1 MALPPSQQHALN
13 AIDDVLQS
21 AEPRLATM
29 FGVFTDLTR
38 LEAMPAAET
47 LPPGPWWTRW
57 TRHRL
62 PGHLHRAR
70 RSRARRFRAGR
81 PGSGRWPGGQAG
93 RRAGRRAGR
102 QLGGIVLIPLLLLAA
117 ASLLVV
123 SLVSSGAAGRRGCGH
138 AVAAVMLPGLS
149 SVATGTS
156 GSGRA
161 ACPAG
166 SPQPTA
172 GSR

>member
-1 MALPPSQQHALN
+1 MTLPPSQQHALN

-38 LEAMPAAET
+38 MEAMPAAET
-47 LPPGPWWTRW
+47 LPPGPWWAGW

-62 PGHLHRAR
+62 PGHLAR
-70 RSRARRFRAGR
+70 RSRARRFRAGRPGR

-93 RRAGRRAGR
+93 RRAGR
-102 QLGGIVLIPLLLLAA
+102 QLSRIVLIPVLLLVA

-138 AVAAVMLPGLS
+138 AAAAVMLPGLS
-149 SVATGTS
+149 GVAAGTP

-166 SPQPTA
+166 RPQPTA
-172 GSR
+172 GSG

>member
-1 MALPPSQQHALN
+1 MTLPPSQQHALN

-38 LEAMPAAET
+38 MEAMPAAET
-47 LPPGPWWTRW
+47 LAPGPWWAG
-57 TRHRL
+57 HRL
-62 PGHLHRAR
+62 PGHLAR

-81 PGSGRWPGGQAG
+81 PGSSRWPAGQ
-93 RRAGRRAGR
+93 AGRRAGR
-102 QLGGIVLIPLLLLAA
+102 QLGRIVLIPVLLLAA
-117 ASLLVV
+117 VSLLVV
-123 SLVSSGAAGRRGCGH
+123 SLVSSGTAGKRGCGH
-138 AVAAVMLPGLS
+138 AATVAMLPGLGR
-149 SVATGTS
+149 VATGPP

-166 SPQPTA
+166 RPQPTT

>member
-1 MALPPSQQHALN
+1 MTLPPSQQHALN

-38 LEAMPAAET
+38 MEAMPAAET
-47 LPPGPWWTRW
+47 LPPGPWWAGW
-57 TRHRL
+57 AGHRL
-62 PGHLHRAR
+62 PGHLAR
-70 RSRARRFRAGR
+70 RSRARLRAGQ
-81 PGSGRWPGGQAG
+81 PGSGRWPGGH
-93 RRAGRRAGR
+93 AGRRAGR
-102 QLGGIVLIPLLLLAA
+102 QLGRIVLIPVLLLAA

-123 SLVSSGAAGRRGCGH
+123 SLVSSGTAGKRGCGY
-138 AVAAVMLPGLS
+138 AVTAAMLPGLGR
-149 SVATGTS
+149 VATGT

-166 SPQPTA
+166 RPQPTA

>member
-1 MALPPSQQHALN
+1 MTLPPSQQHALN

-38 LEAMPAAET
+38 MEAMPAAET
-47 LPPGPWWTRW
+47 LQPGPWGA
-57 TRHRL
+57 RHQL
-62 PGHLHRAR
+62 PGRLAR

-81 PGSGRWPGGQAG
+81 PGRPASGRWPGGH
-93 RRAGRRAGR
+93 AGRRAGR
-102 QLGGIVLIPLLLLAA
+102 QLGRIVLIPVLLLAA

-123 SLVSSGAAGRRGCGH
+123 SLVSSGTAGKRGCGY
-138 AVAAVMLPGLS
+138 AATAAMLPGLGR
-149 SVATGTS
+149 VAAGT

-161 ACPAG
+161 ACPA
-166 SPQPTA
+166 SRPQPTA

>member
-1 MALPPSQQHALN
+1 MTLPPSQQHALN

-29 FGVFTDLTR
+29 FGFFTDLTR
-38 LEAMPAAET
+38 MEAMPAAET
-47 LPPGPWWTRW
+47 LPPAPWWA
-57 TRHRL
+57 RHRL
-62 PGHLHRAR
+62 PGHPAR
-70 RSRARRFRAGR
+70 RSQARRFRAGR
-81 PGSGRWPGGQAG
+81 PGRPGSGRWPGEQ
-93 RRAGRRAGR
+93 AGRRAGR
-102 QLGGIVLIPLLLLAA
+102 QLSRIVLIPVLLLAA

-123 SLVSSGAAGRRGCGH
+123 SLVSSGTAGKRGCGH
-138 AVAAVMLPGLS
+138 VVTAAMLPGLGR
-149 SVATGTS
+149 VATGTS
-156 GSGRA
+156 GSGA

>member
-1 MALPPSQQHALN
+1 MTLPPSQQHALN

-38 LEAMPAAET
+38 MEAMPAAET
-47 LPPGPWWTRW
+47 LPPGRWWARW

-62 PGHLHRAR
+62 PGHLAR
-70 RSRARRFRAGR
+70 RARARRFRADR
-81 PGSGRWPGGQAG
+81 PGSGRWPGRQ
-93 RRAGRRAGR
+93 AGRRAGR
-102 QLGGIVLIPLLLLAA
+102 QLGRIVLIPVLLLVA

-123 SLVSSGAAGRRGCGH
+123 SLVSSGTAGKRGCGY
-138 AVAAVMLPGLS
+138 AATAAMLPGLGR
-149 SVATGTS
+149 VAAGT

-161 ACPAG
+161 ACPA
-166 SPQPTA
+166 SRPQPTA